1 MKNYKPLTCGF
12 VRLFDKHVML
22 KRLAPLRGGA
32 PHRKA
37 LGRAIAIS
45 GMVIAVSVAGIQDIE
60 TANAEDTKPLNIMNL
75 KLYLHNQLN
84 DWDQFECANQL
95 GIKES
100 NWNYKAV
107 NNESKA
113 YGIFQHMSKYAKEWD
128 AYTQIDKHI
137 IYIDSRYEGDWCK
150 ALTHLENKGWH

>member
-1 MKNYKPLTCGF
+1 MMTKLDKGSMLNPLA
-12 VRLFDKHVML
+12 R
-22 KRLAPLRGGA
+22 LRGSALRGS
-32 PHRKA
+32 A

-60 TANAEDTKPLNIMNL
+60 TANAEDTKPLNTMNL

-100 NWNYKAV
+100 GWNYKAV
-107 NNESKA
+107 NSESKA

-137 IYIDSRYEGDWCK
+137 EYINHRYDGSWCK
-150 ALTHLENKGWH
+150 ALSHLEQYGWH